1 MTTTTRGIALAL
13 ALLASGAARA
23 DEPPAAAPAP
33 PPAPPEAKFEFESHP
48 IVLLVRPENAPDYP
62 PEKLEEI
69 QAAHLAH
76 LNALGESGRLLVA
89 GPFDEQ
95 SDPRYRG
102 ILIFRSGTA
111 AEARALAEQDPAVKA
126 GRLEVVSVNWYH
138 QKGAVVFPLPKEA
151 EKTP

>member
-1 MTTTTRGIALAL
+1 AG
-13 ALLASGAARA
+13 
-23 DEPPAAAPAP
+23 EP
-33 PPAPPEAKFEFESHP
+33 PPAPQPAPEAKMEFESHP
-48 IVLLVRPENAPDYP
+48 IVLLVRPANAPDYP

-76 LNALGESGRLLVA
+76 IGAMAESGKLVAA

-102 ILIFRSGTA
+102 ILIFRLATA

-138 QKGAVVFPLPKEA
+138 QRGAVSFPLA
-151 EKTP
+151 EKTERNP

>member
-1 MTTTTRGIALAL
+1 MKTTTLGLAL
-13 ALLASGAARA
+13 TLSLIAAGAARA
-23 DEPPAAAPAP
+23 DEPPAAAPAA
-33 PPAPPEAKFEFESHP
+33 PPAAPEAKFEFESHP
-48 IVLLVRPENAPDYP
+48 IVLLVRPANAPDYP
-62 PEKLEEI
+62 PERLEEI

-76 LNALGESGRLLVA
+76 LRAMSESGKLLVA

-138 QKGAVVFPLPKEA
+138 QKGALAFPLDKGV
-151 EKTP
+151 KDVH